1 MCHYYL
7 FEFEIFDSRVSM
19 VLLLWLI
26 YNANYFTLIISFKKA
41 RYLIS
46 KDQVTTKF
54 CLFFFFPMLGARR
67 PELITD
73 AEHPVVLQGGYI
85 FSSTAL
91 MYGHSNMNVCTNTYY
106 TTGFIHYPASHGDK
120 ICSVG
125 SISTEFL
132 YMNTKIWLLKITDT
146 LYYCI
151 RLKTSSYL

>member
-1 MCHYYL
+1 MP
-7 FEFEIFDSRVSM
+7 
-19 VLLLWLI
+19 
-26 YNANYFTLIISFKKA
+26 IISLSLFLLKKPA
-41 RYLIS
+41 
-46 KDQVTTKF
+46 T
-54 CLFFFFPMLGARR
+54 LFQRIKLQQSFVCFFFPMLGARR

>member
-1 MCHYYL
+1 
-7 FEFEIFDSRVSM
+7 
-19 VLLLWLI
+19 
-26 YNANYFTLIISFKKA
+26 
-41 RYLIS
+41 
-46 KDQVTTKF
+46 
-54 CLFFFFPMLGARR
+54 MLGARR